1 MPGRRALAV
10 LLVLS
15 VAVNVFVVTYWAA
28 SATRSRMGLM
38 QPVSM
43 AMAYRIAEHL
53 PEPASTNLKAR
64 LDALKSMAD
73 HQMSLYSDA
82 LARSAAILEQKELDQ
97 AALRA
102 AIDEARQHRSRIGD
116 ALTDAFVSTVAEL
129 PAETRKRL
137 VQRFMDKN

>member
-10 LLVLS
+10 LLLLS

-28 SATRSRMGLM
+28 SATRSRMGLI
-38 QPVSM
+38 QPVPM

-53 PEPASTNLKAR
+53 PEPASTNLRAR

-102 AIDEARQHRSRIGD
+102 AIDEARQHRSQIGD